1 MATTAAQVFKDLEKN
16 SRKPFYLVFGEEPFQ
31 MQELITGLKN
41 HFLKEGVDNTF
52 NYEVWDGEHL
62 DGKEFLASL
71 QTLGGLF
78 AEEDSV
84 RLVHCRDFHKVSA
97 GNLELLEGYF
107 KDPNPSTCFLISAVK
122 IDKRKSWYKKVESQ
136 GAAIE
141 VTEPS
146 DRDWPKWQSFLERK
160 AGKKIDLGAWE
171 LLVESSGRSLSILWS
186 EIEKA
191 STFVGTRERI
201 TIDDAHLLLNTASG
215 ADIFGF
221 AEDVV
226 IGRRLPAMKKFE
238 LLLRGG
244 ENEIKML
251 SILVRQFR
259 MVNQYKDLERK
270 GITDPKVVGP
280 KIGSHPFFVSK
291 IQNQSKYHTDET
303 LGQALHLLTECDF
316 RMKTSSAGLFESFLT
331 PYFETFRA

>member
-1 MATTAAQVFKDLEKN
+1 MTTAAQVFKDLEKN
-16 SRKPFYLVFGEEPFQ
+16 DWKPFYVVFGEEPFQ
-31 MQELITGLKN
+31 MAETIGQIKKY
-41 HFLKEGVDNTF
+41 FLKSGEDNTF

-62 DGKEFLASL
+62 NAQELLSSL

-78 AEEDSV
+78 SDAESI
-84 RLVHCRDFHKVSA
+84 RLVHCREFHKASA
-97 GNLELLEGYF
+97 GALEALDSYF
-107 KDPNPSTCFLISAVK
+107 KDPNPSTCFLISAQK
-122 IDKRKSWYKKVESQ
+122 IDKRKSWYKKVEKE
-136 GAAIE
+136 GAVIE
-141 VTEPS
+141 VTEPG
-146 DRDWPKWQSFLERK
+146 DREWTKWHSYFERK

-171 LLVESSGRSLSILWS
+171 LLVEASGRTLSVLWS

-191 STFVGTRERI
+191 ATFVGKRERI
-201 TIDDAHLLLNTASG
+201 TLEDAHLLLNPSSG

-226 IGRRLPAMKKFE
+226 LRKRLPAMKKFE

-259 MVNQYKDLERK
+259 MVNQCMELART
-270 GITDPKVVGP
+270 GVTDAKVVGP

-291 IQNQSKYHTDET
+291 IQNQAKAHTFKT
-303 LGQALHLLTECDF
+303 VGTALHLLTECDF
-316 RMKTSSAGLFESFLT
+316 KMKTSSVGLFETFLT
-331 PYFETFRA
+331 PYFENSAN